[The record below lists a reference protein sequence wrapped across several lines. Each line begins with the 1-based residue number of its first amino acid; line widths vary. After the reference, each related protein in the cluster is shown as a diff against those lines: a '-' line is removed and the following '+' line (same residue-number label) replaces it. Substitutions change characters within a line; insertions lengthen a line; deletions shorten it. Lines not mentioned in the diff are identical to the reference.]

1 MIILV
6 CKMQSVKC
14 SKWRY
19 YLNYRSA
26 GGDILDILNP
36 PCKFYNKSLISH
48 TIDHSVTF
56 GRLRAMMAWPEL
68 CFPETIPHTNT
79 QIGKN
84 AAKKFKDTRKLNPG
98 AGFMIYGQRMCC
110 FVVSE
115 VCSVSCSVPGTR
127 YRVCEVPGPS
137 VRVVNKGAITGD
149 NVQTGDEARSYT
161 WRQTHNAVYASPSL
175 GKVGRPP
182 DLSDYKSEQNTAA
195 QLSSEHIK
203 TLNEQEDVLKILL
216 WSSKYG
222 DLLMKY
228 PNQDVK
234 SLPV

>member
-56 GRLRAMMAWPEL
+56 GRLRAVMAWPEL

-84 AAKKFKDTRKLNPG
+84 AAKKFKHTRKLNPG
-98 AGFMIYGQRMCC
+98 AGFMIYGRECAVLWC
-110 FVVSE
+110 LKSAVSRLPN
-115 VCSVSCSVPGTR
+115 VLSSWDPVP
-127 YRVCEVPGPS
+127 C
-137 VRVVNKGAITGD
+137 VRG
-149 NVQTGDEARSYT
+149 ARSECSCCKQRCHY
-161 WRQTHNAVYASPSL
+161 R
-175 GKVGRPP
+175 R
-182 DLSDYKSEQNTAA
+182 
-195 QLSSEHIK
+195 
-203 TLNEQEDVLKILL
+203 
-216 WSSKYG
+216 
-222 DLLMKY
+222 
-228 PNQDVK
+228 
-234 SLPV
+234 

>member
-1 MIILV
+1 MLQRSSNTHENWIVEPGLWSMDANVLCCGVCSLPCLV
-6 CKMQSVKC
+6 CPM
-14 SKWRY
+14 
-19 YLNYRSA
+19 
-26 GGDILDILNP
+26 
-36 PCKFYNKSLISH
+36 
-48 TIDHSVTF
+48 
-56 GRLRAMMAWPEL
+56 
-68 CFPETIPHTNT
+68 
-79 QIGKN
+79 
-84 AAKKFKDTRKLNPG
+84 
-98 AGFMIYGQRMCC
+98 
-110 FVVSE
+110 
-115 VCSVSCSVPGTR
+115 CSVPGTR
-127 YRVCEVPGPS
+127 VCCVPGPS

-161 WRQTHNAVYASPSL
+161 WHQAHNAVYASPSL

-195 QLSSEHIK
+195 QSSSEHIK
-203 TLNEQEDVLKILL
+203 TLNEREDVLKILL

>member
-48 TIDHSVTF
+48 TIDHFVTF
-56 GRLRAMMAWPEL
+56 GRLRRAMMAWPEL

-84 AAKKFKDTRKLNPG
+84 AAKKFKYTRKLNPG
-98 AGFMIYGQRMCC
+98 ARFMIYGPRMCC
-110 FVVSE
+110 VVVSE
-115 VCSVSCSVPGTR
+115 VCSVSFAQCAQFLGPGT
-127 YRVCEVPGPS
+127 VCARCQ
-137 VRVVNKGAITGD
+137 VRVF
-149 NVQTGDEARSYT
+149 
-161 WRQTHNAVYASPSL
+161 
-175 GKVGRPP
+175 
-182 DLSDYKSEQNTAA
+182 
-195 QLSSEHIK
+195 
-203 TLNEQEDVLKILL
+203 VL
-216 WSSKYG
+216 
-222 DLLMKY
+222 
-228 PNQDVK
+228 
-234 SLPV
+234 